1 MHTPRIAVIGT
12 GIAGMASAWLLSR
25 RCEVTVYE
33 ADSHVGGHSN
43 TVMLDDPRGPSAVDT
58 GFIVHNRLNYP
69 QLSALFQRLGVA
81 TQPGEMSFAVSLDAG
96 RLEYSGT
103 GLNGLFG
110 QRRNLL
116 RPAFHRMLVD
126 IVRFNRAGKRLA
138 REGGDEAEPLGA
150 FLDRHR
156 LRDALRDQ
164 YLLPMAAAIWSCPPA
179 AMLDFPAL
187 SLVRFY
193 DNHGLL
199 NLDERPQWRTVSGGS
214 VQYVR
219 AIMAPLADR
228 LRLATPVT
236 QVVAGNGT
244 LRVLDARG
252 GDACLDHV
260 VIATHADQA
269 RRMLPDGDLRAR
281 LLGAFGYQDNHAVL
295 HTDRALMPRRR
306 RVWSAWNYLAT
317 GGQAQQ
323 RVSVTYWM
331 NLLQR
336 LRCEREYFV
345 SLNPL
350 REPQAGTVL
359 ARFDYSHPVFD
370 AAAMA
375 AQTRLPEV
383 NGQGGVWLAGSYFGH
398 GFHEDALCSAVD
410 VATRLDAPPPWSGHD
425 IPIPRA
431 RCLGR
436 ARHAARARC
445 LGRARRA
452 AHDAPRAQRARE
464 RVTSI
469 ASALPE
475 RVA

>member
-1 MHTPRIAVIGT
+1 MHKPRIAVIGT

-25 RCEVTVYE
+25 RCEVTLYE
-33 ADSHVGGHSN
+33 ADARVGGHSN
-43 TVMLDDPRGPSAVDT
+43 TVMVDDPSGPCAVDA
-58 GFIVHNRLNYP
+58 GFIVHNRRNYP
-69 QLSALFQRLGVA
+69 QLSALFQTLGVA

-103 GLNGLFG
+103 SLNGLFG
-110 QRRNLL
+110 QRSNLL
-116 RPAFHRMLVD
+116 RPAFHRMLLD
-126 IVRFNRAGKRLA
+126 IVRFNSAGKRLA
-138 REGGDEAEPLGA
+138 RQGGDAAESLGA

-156 LRDALRDQ
+156 FDSAMRDQ

-199 NLDERPQWRTVSGGS
+199 NLNDRPQWRTVSGGS
-214 VQYVR
+214 TQYVR
-219 AIMAPLADR
+219 AIIAPLADR

-236 QVVAGNGT
+236 QVVADNGT

-252 GDACLDHV
+252 GDECFDQV

-269 RRMLPDGDLRAR
+269 RRLLPHGDLRAR
-281 LLGAFGYQDNHAVL
+281 LLGAFRYQDNHAVL

-317 GGQAQQ
+317 SEQASEQASQQ
-323 RVSVTYWM
+323 VSVSYWM

-336 LRCEREYFV
+336 LHCAREYFV

-350 REPQAGTVL
+350 HEPRADTVV

-383 NGQGGVWLAGSYFGH
+383 NGQDGVWLAGSYFGH
-398 GFHEDALCSAVD
+398 GFHEDALCSAVE
-410 VATRLDAPPPWSGHD
+410 VATRLGAPAPWSEHE
-425 IPIPRA
+425 
-431 RCLGR
+431 
-436 ARHAARARC
+436 
-445 LGRARRA
+445 
-452 AHDAPRAQRARE
+452 APRAQGARG
-464 RVTSI
+464 RVASI
-469 ASALPE
+469 APALPE
-475 RVA
+475 RAA

>member
-1 MHTPRIAVIGT
+1 MSYNLLHPPESPVHNPRIAVIGT

-25 RCEVTVYE
+25 RCEVTLYE
-33 ADSHVGGHSN
+33 ADARAGGHSN
-43 TVMLDDPRGPSAVDT
+43 TVMVDDPGGPCAVDT

-69 QLSALFQRLGVA
+69 QLSALFQTLGVA

-103 GLNGLFG
+103 SLNGLFG
-110 QRRNLL
+110 QRSNLL
-116 RPAFHRMLVD
+116 RPAFHRMLID

-138 REGGDEAEPLGA
+138 RQGGDAAESLGA

-156 LRDALRDQ
+156 FGSAMRDQ
-164 YLLPMAAAIWSCPPA
+164 YLLPMAAAIWSCPPT

-187 SLVRFY
+187 SLARFY
-193 DNHGLL
+193 ENHGLL
-199 NLDERPQWRTVSGGS
+199 NLNDRPQWRTVSGGS
-214 VQYVR
+214 TQYVR
-219 AIMAPLADR
+219 AIIAPLADR

-252 GDACLDHV
+252 GEECFDQV

-269 RRMLPDGDLRAR
+269 RRLLPDGDLRAR
-281 LLGAFGYQDNHAVL
+281 LLGAFRYQDNHAVL

-317 GGQAQQ
+317 GGGQAAQQ
-323 RVSVTYWM
+323 ASQQVSVSYWM
-331 NLLQR
+331 NLLQC
-336 LRCEREYFV
+336 LRCAREYFV

-350 REPQAGTVL
+350 YEPRADTVV

-375 AQTRLPEV
+375 AQKRLPEV
-383 NGQGGVWLAGSYFGH
+383 NGQDGVWLAGSYFGH
-398 GFHEDALCSAVD
+398 GFHEDALCSAVE
-410 VATRLDAPPPWSGHD
+410 VATQLGAPAPWSEHEA
-425 IPIPRA
+425 PRA
-431 RCLGR
+431 RDARGR
-436 ARHAARARC
+436 AA
-445 LGRARRA
+445 
-452 AHDAPRAQRARE
+452 
-464 RVTSI
+464 SI
-469 ASALPE
+469 APALPE
-475 RVA
+475 RAA